1 MSNQF
6 FLTEEE
12 NDKGQFDWNADAYLQ
27 KQQQFANDLEDF
39 IGYEFWKTKPR
50 FAEYDY
56 HIVKPDPNLFIGTAT
71 IVPGTPVYGLAELK
85 YRTISSNSYPD
96 TVVDTDKIIKMK
108 ERANYTD
115 LPIYIFFR
123 FTDKDMYYKVDL
135 TDNFMQT
142 INRNTNTTKDEVWE
156 YKPISHIPMDKL
168 KKIEE
173 WNG

>member
-56 HIVKPDPNLFIGTAT
+56 RIVKPDPNLFIGTAT

-168 KKIEE
+168 KEVDKICL
-173 WNG
+173 

>member
-56 HIVKPDPNLFIGTAT
+56 HIIKPKPQRFIGTAT
-71 IVPGTPVYGLAELK
+71 IVPGTPIYGLAELK
-85 YRTISSNSYPD
+85 YRTVPLSKYPD

-123 FTDKDMYYKVDL
+123 FTDKDMYYRVDL
-135 TDNFMQT
+135 TDNFKQT

-156 YKPISHIPMDKL
+156 YKPISHIPINKL
-168 KKIEE
+168 KEVNKICL
-173 WNG
+173 

>member
-12 NDKGQFDWNADAYLQ
+12 TEQGQFDWNADKYAQ
-27 KQQQFANDLEDF
+27 KQQRFANDLEDT
-39 IGYEFWKTKPR
+39 IGYEFWPTKPR

-56 HIVKPDPNLFIGTAT
+56 HIVKPSPTKFIGTAT
-71 IVPGTPVYGLAELK
+71 IVPGAPIYGLAELK

-135 TDNFMQT
+135 TDNFKQT
-142 INRNTNTTKDEVWE
+142 INRNTNTTGDYIWE
-156 YKPISHIPMDKL
+156 SKPISHIPMDKL